1 MPVTNVRPDT
11 DALALTIDCEFN
23 APVDRVWQLW
33 ADPRQ
38 LERWWGPPTHPA
50 TFVQHDLIPGGTV
63 RYFMTGPEGE
73 RYHGYWQVE
82 EVGAPR
88 RLRVLDLFADDDG
101 NPNHDMPT
109 TTMRVELADRVGGG
123 TRMTIESGFSSV
135 EAMEQIIAM
144 GAVEGM
150 QQALGQIEAILAG

>member
-1 MPVTNVRPDT
+1 
-11 DALALTIDCEFN
+11 
-23 APVDRVWQLW
+23 
-33 ADPRQ
+33 
-38 LERWWGPPTHPA
+38 
-50 TFVQHDLIPGGTV
+50 
-63 RYFMTGPEGE
+63 
-73 RYHGYWQVE
+73 
-82 EVGAPR
+82 
-88 RLRVLDLFADDDG
+88 
-101 NPNHDMPT
+101 MPT